1 MKAYTEGLHQILKK
15 AEEISRNNNLKYVGT
30 EVILYSILL
39 TPKCDACEYLN
50 KFGVT
55 KATFYPHFRK
65 SFRHLTVDNYTPNAF
80 SSLYTARDIS
90 TSFKIS
96 YISTE
101 HLLMAILTIND
112 CYGVKI
118 LRALGVD
125 ISTLYNHVY
134 SSVVNHAKEA
144 KQPKQPEK
152 RNSQPQIKNEDE
164 IVQKY
169 VSEQSKKILFEE
181 PTTEKVDL
189 KPQKPNLNALKGLGY
204 DMTEKA
210 LLGKIDPII
219 GRDNEIDRVI
229 QTLSRKTKNSPLLIG
244 EAGVGK
250 SAIAEGLALR
260 ISKGLVPDFLKDKVL
275 FSLDL
280 GSLVAGTRYR
290 GDFEQRIKT
299 AIDYAIG
306 VGNIIFFIDE
316 IHNLVGAGGSD
327 SGNMDAAEIFKPLIA
342 RGEIMLIGATT
353 LDEYSKFIEKDP
365 ALDRRF
371 QSILVE
377 EPSIDATIEI
387 LRGIKSAF
395 EAHHKVFITD
405 EAIVSA
411 VKLSDRYI
419 VERFL
424 PDKAIDLIDEAASKK
439 RVQITSAVTSI
450 VSLEEKRS
458 RLISEYE
465 YAESKL
471 LLDKAKEINKKIE
484 DLNAKIEKEKI
495 NNYNKRTNTPSIYES
510 DVRELISLWT
520 KIPLTNITSQD
531 TSKLLSLEDELI
543 KRVIG
548 QNEAIETV
556 TKAVRRSRANLK
568 DPNKPIG
575 AFLFVG
581 PTGVGK
587 SELSKALAECVF
599 GSKDAL
605 IRFDMSEYNDKTAV
619 NKLIGSAPGYVG
631 YEEEGLLTEKIRRKP
646 YSVVL
651 FDEIEKANNDIFD
664 LLLQVLD
671 EGRLTDS
678 KGRLVSFKNSLIIL
692 TSNLGADVKQKK
704 VSFGFGS
711 AQDDTES
718 TKEAVKNH
726 FRPEFINRLDD
737 IVVFNSLTKDNCYDI
752 ADIAVNNLIARL
764 KENSISLTVENSA
777 IDYIVDVSYDKEYG
791 ARPIKRAISNYIE
804 NMLSDAII
812 SGYINRGDK
821 ISVIYNGEEMEY
833 KKI

>member
-15 AEEISRNNNLKYVGT
+15 AEEISLTNNLKYIGT

-39 TPKCDACEYLN
+39 TPKCDACIYLN

-55 KATFYPHFRK
+55 KAIFYPHFRK

-80 SSLYTARDIS
+80 SALYTARDIS
-90 TSFKIS
+90 ESFKIS

-101 HLLMAILTIND
+101 HLLMAILTIAD

-125 ISTLYNHVY
+125 ISALYNYIY
-134 SSVVNHAKEA
+134 SSVLNHSKRIKDTKKQENQPKKVEDATKIVNEYVSKQA
-144 KQPKQPEK
+144 KQ
-152 RNSQPQIKNEDE
+152 
-164 IVQKY
+164 
-169 VSEQSKKILFEE
+169 ILFDEAT
-181 PTTEKVDL
+181 PIEKELPKNTKNNV
-189 KPQKPNLNALKGLGY
+189 NALKGLGY
-204 DMTEKA
+204 DMTERAKM
-210 LLGKIDPII
+210 GKIDPII
-219 GRDNEIDRVI
+219 GRDDEIDRVI

-260 ISKGLVPDFLKDKVL
+260 IAKGLVPEFLRDKVL

-290 GDFEQRIKT
+290 GDFEQKIKS
-299 AIDYAIG
+299 AIDFAKEE
-306 VGNIIFFIDE
+306 GNIVFFIDE

-327 SGNMDAAEIFKPLIA
+327 GVNLDAAEIFKPLIA
-342 RGEIMLIGATT
+342 RGELMLIGATT
-353 LDEYSKFIEKDP
+353 LNEYSKFIEKDP

-377 EPSIDATIEI
+377 EPSIDSTIEI
-387 LRGIKSAF
+387 LKGIKSAF
-395 EAHHKVFITD
+395 EAHHKVYITD

-419 VERFL
+419 VDRFL
-424 PDKAIDLIDEAASKK
+424 PDKAIDLIDEASSKK

-450 VSLEEKRS
+450 VSLEEKKS
-458 RLISEYE
+458 QLISEYD
-465 YAESKL
+465 YAISKS

-484 DLNAKIEKEKI
+484 ELNAKIEREKI
-495 NNYNKRTNTPSIYES
+495 NNYNRRVNTISIDEN
-510 DVRELISLWT
+510 DIRELISTWT
-520 KIPLTNITSQD
+520 KIPLTNITS
-531 TSKLLSLEDELI
+531 TETNKLLSLEDELI

-548 QNEAIETV
+548 QDEAIETV

-575 AFLFVG
+575 SFLFVG

-599 GSKDAL
+599 GSVDAL
-605 IRFDMSEYNDKTAV
+605 IRFDMSEYNDKTSV

-631 YEEEGLLTEKIRRKP
+631 YEEDGLLTEKIRRKP

-651 FDEIEKANNDIFD
+651 FDEIEKADNEVFD

-692 TSNLGADVKQKK
+692 TSNLGADKKERK

-711 AQDDTES
+711 DSDATIN
-718 TKEAVKNH
+718 TKEAVKKH

-737 IVVFNSLTKDNCYDI
+737 IIVFNSLSVDNCYDI
-752 ADIAVNNLIARL
+752 ADLAINNLIKRL
-764 KENSISLTVENSA
+764 KDSEVSLTVDNSA
-777 IDYIVDVSYDKEYG
+777 IDFIVEVSYDKDYG

-821 ISVIYNGEEMEY
+821 ISVYHNGKEMEY